1 MKYDTIVLK
10 PGQTLQA
17 QTEQEGTLQVTAHFA
32 DKGAAGVSPGNQFT
46 EISGTGAVDIVDAPS
61 AGNTRMVKLVTLFN
75 NNSGEG
81 LDTTLQI
88 NDGGTTY
95 VLDYQT
101 IADNA
106 GFSTND
112 DAS

>member
-17 QTEQEGTLQVTAHFA
+17 KTEEAGTLEITAHYA
-32 DKGAAGVSPGNQFT
+32 DKGAAGVSPGNQLT
-46 EISGTGAVDIVDAPS
+46 KITGTDAVDIVDAPAS
-61 AGNTRMVKLVTLFN
+61 GNIRMVKLVTLYN
-75 NNSGEG
+75 NATGSA
-81 LDTTLQI
+81 LSTTLQI
-88 NDGGTTY
+88 NEGGTTY
-95 VLDYQT
+95 VLDFQS
-101 IADNA
+101 IANNT